1 MARNE
6 NSAHFVWQESQTNL
20 LIEELRSILCLLSD
34 DGTLY
39 NLLKEPLSVKRRG
52 LAPQAAY
59 DAPWH
64 LLPLIVCE
72 SICGDFE
79 RALPIAAAFQLM
91 LAAGDVFD
99 DVEDADSPSS
109 LSAKYGFAIAI
120 NTATTL
126 MILAERA
133 ISRFKARGVEDYITI
148 LAYDVLNSYC
158 SVACSGQHLDLST
171 PQNAP
176 ILEDHYLKILS
187 MKSASQIECACHIGA
202 LIATTDNSII
212 EAYSTF
218 GCNLGMAAQI
228 ANDILGITG
237 GKDIIKRK
245 ITLPVLYALTNANYE
260 TRTEV
265 ERIYINHSE
274 EMPSIDQIKDLL
286 IDAGAVYYTT
296 LKQELY
302 KQKALDAL
310 SRIADTGIDT
320 DRIKLFLK

>member
-1 MARNE
+1 MTHHE
-6 NSAHFVWQESQTNL
+6 NSAHFLWQEHQTNL
-20 LIEELRSILCLLSD
+20 LIEELGSILRVLSD
-34 DGTLY
+34 DDTLY

-59 DAPWH
+59 DVPWH

-72 SICGDFE
+72 SICCDFK

-133 ISRFKARGVEDYITI
+133 ISKLQERGIENRITI
-148 LAYDVLNSYC
+148 LSYNAFNSYY
-158 SVACSGQHLDLST
+158 STACRGQHLDLSA
-171 PQNAP
+171 PQSGP
-176 ILEDHYLKILS
+176 IPEDRYLKILS
-187 MKSASQIECACHIGA
+187 MKSASQIECACHISA
-202 LIATTDNSII
+202 LIATTDDSII
-212 EAYSTF
+212 EAYGTF
-218 GCNLGMAAQI
+218 GRNLGMAAQI
-228 ANDILGITG
+228 ANDILGITD
-237 GKDIIKRK
+237 GKDIVKRK
-245 ITLPVLYALTNANYE
+245 ITLPVLYALTNSNYE

-265 ERIYINHSE
+265 ERIYISNPE
-274 EMPSIDQIKDLL
+274 DTPSTDQIKDLL
-286 IDAGAVYYTT
+286 INAGSVYYTT

-310 SRIADTGIDT
+310 SRIADAGINI